1 MRKLFNVVA
10 TLAVVLG
17 TGAGHGAGMTLDVLP
32 NWVGAGVGVTTEW
45 AGAKDTAVALAP
57 GGRVQFSEHRFVEVY
72 GPFLN
77 VNLLN
82 VQGWEF
88 GPSVSYR
95 FGRKDVEDPVVNR
108 LPAINGVVEAGG
120 FGGYTYINTTGV
132 PWRVRTGVSVL
143 TAVGGDTTGTHVT
156 PYASFWM
163 PLSPTVF
170 VGVGGGFTWS
180 SSSFMQQRFG
190 VTPAASAASGLPVYS
205 ANSGVRQVYA
215 WPAVIVRLS
224 DHWYGGA
231 GAFYQRL
238 TEDAANS
245 PIVTQRGDRNQ
256 WTVGAGIGYG
266 W

>member
-95 FGRKDVEDPVVNR
+95 FGLLTTPGSRQLRSQN
-108 LPAINGVVEAGG
+108 AAAAG
-120 FGGYTYINTTGV
+120 
-132 PWRVRTGVSVL
+132 RVRPWFATIE
-143 TAVGGDTTGTHVT
+143 
-156 PYASFWM
+156 
-163 PLSPTVF
+163 
-170 VGVGGGFTWS
+170 
-180 SSSFMQQRFG
+180 R
-190 VTPAASAASGLPVYS
+190 
-205 ANSGVRQVYA
+205 
-215 WPAVIVRLS
+215 
-224 DHWYGGA
+224 
-231 GAFYQRL
+231 
-238 TEDAANS
+238 
-245 PIVTQRGDRNQ
+245 
-256 WTVGAGIGYG
+256 
-266 W
+266 